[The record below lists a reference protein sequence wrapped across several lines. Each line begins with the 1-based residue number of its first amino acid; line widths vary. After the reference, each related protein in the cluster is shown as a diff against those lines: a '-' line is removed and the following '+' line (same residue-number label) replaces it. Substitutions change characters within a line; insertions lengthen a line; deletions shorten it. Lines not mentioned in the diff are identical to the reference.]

1 MDLESPIISQET
13 DKIQKNVIS
22 IYKNTD
28 FNYNKFKGSYFL
40 VCNF

>member
-1 MDLESPIISQET
+1 MELESLIISQET
-13 DKIQKNVIS
+13 DKMQKNVIS
-22 IYKNTD
+22 IYKSTD